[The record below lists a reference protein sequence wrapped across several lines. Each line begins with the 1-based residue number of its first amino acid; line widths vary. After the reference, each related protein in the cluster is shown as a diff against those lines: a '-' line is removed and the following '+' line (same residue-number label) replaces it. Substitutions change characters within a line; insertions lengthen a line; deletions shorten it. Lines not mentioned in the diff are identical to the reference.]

1 MEHLWV
7 TQHDHLARCC
17 CRTAGRHADAARPA
31 TYKELRLGHMIGEG
45 ACIPAQDGRRAA
57 KVSLVW
63 QQPSLPPTDSS
74 SRGEVV
80 VTSEVSTTH
89 TRGHLIQYTPMALPI
104 HAHAGQVPYRS
115 CHKAA
120 ARLGAH
126 GRWEGGHGGE

>member
-7 TQHDHLARCC
+7 TQLDHLARCC

-63 QQPSLPPTDSS
+63 QQQVSQPQDVFEVYKGPT
-74 SRGEVV
+74 RKIFEVYNCCYK
-80 VTSEVSTTH
+80 TKKP
-89 TRGHLIQYTPMALPI
+89 RTP
-104 HAHAGQVPYRS
+104 AGWP
-115 CHKAA
+115 
-120 ARLGAH
+120 
-126 GRWEGGHGGE
+126 